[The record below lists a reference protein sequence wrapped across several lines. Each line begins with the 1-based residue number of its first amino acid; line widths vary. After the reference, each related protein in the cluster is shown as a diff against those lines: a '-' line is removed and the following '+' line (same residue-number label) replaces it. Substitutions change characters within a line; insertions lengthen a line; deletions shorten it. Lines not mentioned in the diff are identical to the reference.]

1 MKRETFEAQ
10 KAFAGEKKPSML
22 RRCVGHDYTGRQ
34 IYMITMVTEGRRPL
48 FGEVVGRSDAPKGS
62 EEEPRIILSELGK
75 RVADEWWAA
84 SVHHPE
90 IEVVALQMMPDHLH
104 GILFVKEKMEKPLG
118 MALRGFKQSCN
129 KHYRELVLGTKVALA
144 TQHTELGLGTKVAL
158 TTQHTELGLETKVAL
173 TTQHTELGLGTKV
186 ALTTQHTELGLG
198 TKVALTTQHTELR
211 QTKRD
216 RRGEDRSHGMLF
228 ARGYNDRLLLR
239 KGQLD
244 AWRHY
249 LADNPRRL
257 LMKREHPDLFRVQR
271 NVEAVGITFSAIGN
285 RHLLDFPVRL
295 QVQCSRS
302 LTEKEIKAKVAEYLA
317 AAREGAVL
325 VSPAI
330 SPGEKA
336 IMRAAFDEGLP
347 LIYLQ
352 ENGFTDLAKPGGKR
366 MDACAKGQLLILAPW
381 EHHNEKLAIRRGQC
395 LELNEIA
402 RRICEG

>member
-158 TTQHTELGLETKVAL
+158 A
-173 TTQHTELGLGTKV
+173 TQHTELGLGTKV
-186 ALTTQHTELGLG
+186 ALTTQHTELGLE

-381 EHHNEKLAIRRGQC
+381 EHHNEKLDIRRGQC

>member
-1 MKRETFEAQ
+1 MNEIKTMKRETFEAQ

-62 EEEPRIILSELGK
+62 DEEPRIVLSEIGK
-75 RVADEWWAA
+75 RVADEWWATSA
-84 SVHHPE
+84 YHPE
-90 IEVVALQMMPDHLH
+90 IEVLGLQMMPDHLH
-104 GILFVKEKMEKPLG
+104 GILFVKEKMKKPLG
-118 MALRGFKQSCN
+118 MVLRGFKQSCN
-129 KHYRELVLGTKVALA
+129 RHYRELVVGGGGALATRVALA
-144 TQHTELGLGTKVAL
+144 TQHTEPTAKAKVALATRHTELAATASIAL
-158 TTQHTELGLETKVAL
+158 TTQHPEPGP
-173 TTQHTELGLGTKV
+173 
-186 ALTTQHTELGLG
+186 
-198 TKVALTTQHTELR
+198 R
-211 QTKRD
+211 RD
-216 RRGEDRSHGMLF
+216 RRGEDRVHGMLF
-228 ARGYNDRLLLR
+228 ARGYNDKLLLR

-244 AWRHY
+244 SWRRY

-271 NVEAVGITFSAIGN
+271 NVVAAGFTFSAIGN
-285 RHLLDFPVRL
+285 RLLLERPDRL

-302 LTEKEIKAKVAEYLA
+302 FTEAEIRVQVAKYLT
-317 AAREGAVL
+317 AARDGAVL
-325 VSPAI
+325 VSPAF

-336 IMRAAFDEGLP
+336 VMRAAFDEGLP
-347 LIYLQ
+347 LFYLQ

-366 MDACAKGQLLILAPW
+366 MDACANGQLLILAPW
-381 EHHNEKLAIRRGQC
+381 EHHNEKIAIQRGQC

>member
-22 RRCVGHDYTGRQ
+22 RRCIGHDYTGRQ

-48 FGEVVGRSDAPKGS
+48 FGEVLGSSDALKGS
-62 EEEPRIILSELGK
+62 DEEPRMILSELG
-75 RVADEWWAA
+75 RCVTDEWWAT

-90 IEVVALQMMPDHLH
+90 IEVLALQMMPDHLH

-129 KHYRELVLGTKVALA
+129 RHYRELVLGARVALTTRNMEVALA
-144 TQHTELGLGTKVAL
+144 TQHTEPELGGRVSLA
-158 TTQHTELGLETKVAL
+158 TQHTELAL
-173 TTQHTELGLGTKV
+173 TM
-186 ALTTQHTELGLG
+186 
-198 TKVALTTQHTELR
+198 QHTELR

-216 RRGEDRSHGMLF
+216 RRGEDRNHGMLF
-228 ARGYNDRLLLR
+228 ARGYNDKLLFR
-239 KGQLD
+239 KGQLE
-244 AWRHY
+244 AWRNY
-249 LADNPRRL
+249 LVDNPRRL

-271 NVEAVGITFSAIGN
+271 NVEAADITFSAIGN
-285 RHLLDFPVRL
+285 RFLLDYPDRL

-302 LTEKEIKAKVAEYLA
+302 LTEREIKTKVAEYLTS
-317 AAREGAVL
+317 ARGGAVL

-336 IMRAAFDEGLP
+336 VMRAAFNEGLP

-352 ENGFTDLAKPGGKR
+352 ENGFTDLAKPCGKR
-366 MDACAKGQLLILAPW
+366 MDACAMGQLLILAPW
-381 EHHNEKLAIRRGQC
+381 EHHNEKLTIRRGQC
-395 LELNEIA
+395 LELNEMA
-402 RRICEG
+402 QRLCE